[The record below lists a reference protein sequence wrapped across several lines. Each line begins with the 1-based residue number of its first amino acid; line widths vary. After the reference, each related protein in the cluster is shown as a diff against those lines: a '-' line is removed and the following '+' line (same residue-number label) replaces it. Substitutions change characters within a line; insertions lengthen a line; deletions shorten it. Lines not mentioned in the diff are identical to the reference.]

1 MKRLFPILVI
11 LMAVAQLAKAASPSL
26 VNGIAVIV
34 NENIIT
40 FKDVQNSIREDIDFL
55 ERRYA
60 SQPAVLEQRLKD
72 LQESRIEELVEYQ
85 LVLHEYKTAGYSL
98 PESFFESRINED
110 MKKYENRLTLIKTLQ
125 AQGLT
130 YETYREK
137 IREKTILE
145 VMFRQKVPND
155 PLISPAKIE
164 NYYVENREQF
174 RVSDQVRL
182 KMIVLTN
189 RSSGDLDRVALA
201 GEIAQKIKAGADF
214 AEMAKVY
221 SNGSQAI
228 EGGDWGLVE
237 KKVLR
242 DDLSKVAFSLKPGQ
256 LSEVIETPQGAY
268 LMKVD
273 EILPAHIRSL
283 SEVRDQVEQTLKTQ
297 ETKRLRKQFIGRL
310 KAKSFVRYF

>member
-1 MKRLFPILVI
+1 MKRLFPILMV
-11 LMAVAQLAKAASPSL
+11 LTALVQLARAATPSL

-34 NENIIT
+34 NDNIIT

-72 LQESRIEELVEYQ
+72 LQDSRIEELVEYQ
-85 LVLHEYKTAGYSL
+85 LVLHEYKTAGYNL
-98 PESFFESRINED
+98 PESYFESRITED

-125 AQGLT
+125 AQGMT
-130 YETYREK
+130 YEAYREK

-155 PLISPAKIE
+155 PLVSPSKIE
-164 NYYVENREQF
+164 NFYVENREQF
-174 RVSDQVRL
+174 KVADQVRL
-182 KMIVLTN
+182 RMIVLTN
-189 RSSGDLDRVALA
+189 RSSVELDRVALA
-201 GEIAQKIKAGADF
+201 KEISQQIKAGADF

-221 SNGSQAI
+221 SNGSQAV

-242 DDLSKVAFSLKPGQ
+242 DDLAKVAFTLKPGQ
-256 LSEVIETPQGAY
+256 LSDVIETPQGAY
-268 LMKVD
+268 LMRVD
-273 EILPAHIRSL
+273 EIIPAHTRSL
-283 SEVRDQVEQTLKTQ
+283 SEVRDEVEQTLKTQ
-297 ETKRLRKQFIGRL
+297 ETRRLRKQFIGRL